1 MPKKTII
8 IGLDGVPFGLLKKL
22 AETGIMPNTGKL
34 IANGTFKKMSSSIP
48 EISSV
53 AWSSIIT
60 GTNPGEHG
68 IFGFTDF
75 SPGTY
80 QLSFPNFNNL
90 KKSPFW
96 TKIAGKSV
104 IINVPATY
112 PVKEMDGIH
121 ISGFVSIH
129 LEKSVYPQS
138 LLPELKEL
146 DYRID
151 VDSAKAH
158 QSLELFLSDL
168 EQTLKARIRT
178 YRYLW
183 EKEWETFM
191 LVFTGTDR
199 LMHFLWNAYEDKEH
213 QYHQDFLNHFHQI
226 DEVIGEIKNKIS
238 NEDSL
243 IILSDHGFE
252 GLDKE
257 VYINYLLKK
266 EGFLKLQDTDEPT
279 GTDIDYFAKAF
290 ALDPARIY
298 LNLKDKYPHGSVE
311 PKDKGKILEDLDS
324 LFNSLKIENKKVI
337 RDIYR
342 KEEIYSGPL
351 LDQAPDLILVGNK
364 GFNLKG
370 TMKADKLSDKGIFTG
385 KHSQDDAFLLTTNK
399 INIPENPVVSDVVGL
414 IKGGK

>member
-1 MPKKTII
+1 MAKKTVI
-8 IGLDGVPFGLLKKL
+8 IGLDGVPFGLLKNL
-22 AETGIMPNTGKL
+22 AETGIMPHTAKL

-48 EISSV
+48 EISSI

-75 SPGTY
+75 APGTY
-80 QLSFPNFNNL
+80 QLSFPNFSNL
-90 KKSPFW
+90 KKPPFW

-104 IINVPATY
+104 IINVPSTY
-112 PVKEMDGIH
+112 PVREMNGIH

-129 LEKSVYPQS
+129 PEKSTYPSS
-138 LLPELKEL
+138 LLPKLKEL
-146 DYRID
+146 NYRID

-158 QSLELFLSDL
+158 QSLELFLADL
-168 EQTLKARIRT
+168 EQTLKARIKT

-183 EKEWETFM
+183 KKEWQIFM

-213 QYHQDFLNHFHQI
+213 QYHQDFLDHFHQI
-226 DEVIGEIKNKIS
+226 DAVIGEINNKMN

-243 IILSDHGFE
+243 IMLSDHGFE

-266 EGFLKLQDTDEPT
+266 EGFLKLKDTDEPT
-279 GTDIDYFAKAF
+279 GSDIDYPTKAF

-298 LNLKDKYPHGSVE
+298 LNLKGRYPRGSVKPE
-311 PKDKGKILEDLDS
+311 DKEKILEQLEDL
-324 LFNSLKIENKKVI
+324 FQSLKIDNKKVI

-351 LDQAPDLILVGNK
+351 LDQAPDLVLVGNK

-370 TMKADKLSDKGIFTG
+370 TIKADKLSDKGIFTG
-385 KHSQDDAFLLTTNK
+385 KHSQDDAFLLTTGK
-399 INIPENPVVSDVVGL
+399 TDIPESPVVSDVAGI
-414 IKGGK
+414 IKGGI